1 MGADPMAVVGSQ
13 LRVHGI
19 TGLRI
24 ADASIMPSRRI
35 PRHSLTRQ
43 RSGGHCHD
51 QSEGS
56 REVASRG
63 NTADYAVRWAHV
75 SCRHTPKASERIAR

>member
-51 QSEGS
+51 QSELDFPQFRLRGIES
-56 REVASRG
+56 GRLDLASWWEFR
-63 NTADYAVRWAHV
+63 
-75 SCRHTPKASERIAR
+75 